1 MSELVISDQPEESR
15 YEAVREGT
23 LVGHIDYETEGDIL
37 TLTHAIVPEEFGG
50 QGVASAMARGVLD
63 DIRARDLRLV
73 PQCSFVAGYI
83 EKHPDYAD
91 LVAEA

>member
-1 MSELVISDQPEESR
+1 VSELVISDQPEESR

-37 TLTHAIVPEEFGG
+37 TLTHTIVPEEFGG